1 MAEENTIQSKRN
13 SLYIKAIIGV
23 IIIFLLCGFAVYYYK
38 KIDIDN
44 STRGLVKTFIV
55 FIQLLITL
63 FGILYINKYEY
74 NKIYDKFIIFLIIGA
89 YILIFINTKLLDEIL
104 DKIIIVPCIVINI
117 ILYYGIN
124 GQL

>member
-1 MAEENTIQSKRN
+1 MAEENTNDNRKNKLFTR
-13 SLYIKAIIGV
+13 LVIGV
-23 IIIFLLCGFAVYYYK
+23 IIIFLLCGLAVYYYK
-38 KIDIDN
+38 KIDTDN

-74 NKIYDKFIIFLIIGA
+74 NKVFDKFIIFLIIIA
-89 YILIFINTKLLDEIL
+89 YSLIFVNDEL
-104 DKIIIVPCIVINI
+104 YDQLIIVPCILINV

-124 GQL
+124 GKL

>member
-1 MAEENTIQSKRN
+1 MAEENTNDNRKNKLI
-13 SLYIKAIIGV
+13 IKAIIGV
-23 IIIFLLCGFAVYYYK
+23 IIIFLLCGLAVYYYK
-38 KIDIDN
+38 KIDTDN

-74 NKIYDKFIIFLIIGA
+74 NKVFDKFIIFFIIIA
-89 YILIFINTKLLDEIL
+89 YILIFFNNELSDKL
-104 DKIIIVPCIVINI
+104 IIVPCVLINV

-124 GQL
+124 GKL

>member
-38 KIDIDN
+38 KIDINN

-74 NKIYDKFIIFLIIGA
+74 NKIFDKFIIFLIIGA
-89 YILIFINTKLLDEIL
+89 YILIFINDKIL
-104 DKIIIVPCIVINI
+104 DKIIIVPCVLINV

-124 GQL
+124 GKL